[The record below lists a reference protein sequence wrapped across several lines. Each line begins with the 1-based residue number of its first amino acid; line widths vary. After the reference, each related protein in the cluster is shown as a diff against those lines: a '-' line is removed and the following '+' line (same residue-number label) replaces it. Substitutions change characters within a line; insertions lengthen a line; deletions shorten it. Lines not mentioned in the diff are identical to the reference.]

1 MKNVKS
7 KKRKKY
13 GVDFLLMFIAVVA
26 GFALNNWTEN
36 RRDGN
41 AESKIMAEIYN
52 GLKKDI
58 DDIRINKAGHM
69 GGMKACDFWRDL
81 VEGRDVKLDS
91 ISQHYFDLTR
101 DYISIQN
108 VSGYETL
115 KSRGLELVD
124 NDSLRAAIISIYEY
138 DYSTLRKLEEEY
150 NEMQF
155 QRNYFKE
162 INSYLA
168 PSFMFDE
175 KGHIVNIDLPLNLSE
190 SDRKIMLTYL
200 WKIQVN
206 RNVMLG
212 FYSDIEDKVNDV
224 LKKIEKEQ
232 Y

>member
-190 SDRKIMLTYL
+190 SERKIMLTYL